1 MSAKALKANIGEN
14 IESSLDGD
22 ILTLRIDLSKRLRQS
37 ASGKTTIVATTG
49 GNQMVPGSVV
59 VAGIN
64 LYVK

>member
-1 MSAKALKANIGEN
+1 MAKVNTVVGEN
-14 IESSLDGD
+14 IVAEVNGN
-22 ILTLRIDLSKRLRQS
+22 ILTLTIDLSKRLRQS

-49 GNQMVPGSVV
+49 GNQTLPGTNV